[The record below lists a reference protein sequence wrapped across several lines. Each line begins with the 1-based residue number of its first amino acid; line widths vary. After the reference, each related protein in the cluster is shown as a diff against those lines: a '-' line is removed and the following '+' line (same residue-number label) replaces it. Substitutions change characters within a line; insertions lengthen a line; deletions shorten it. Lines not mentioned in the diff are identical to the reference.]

1 MQPRVMESF
10 NQSVNEMPRRG
21 RCPQCGTKIS
31 ALQAGMFGT
40 RKPFECR
47 GCSRNIQKASSEAG
61 LATMAFVTFWV
72 AKSQTDSWL
81 VSGVI
86 FIGLCVAIVLKS
98 QHRTMIELHP
108 E

>member
-1 MQPRVMESF
+1 MQSAGMESF
-10 NQSVNEMPRRG
+10 DKSRIGMPRRG

-31 ALQAGMFGT
+31 ALQAGLSGT

-47 GCSRNIQKASSEAG
+47 GCGRIIQKASSEAA
-61 LATMAFVTFWV
+61 LVMVALVTFWV

-81 VSGVI
+81 ESGAI
-86 FIGLCVAIVLKS
+86 FVGLCIAIVLKS
-98 QHRTMIELHP
+98 QHRTMIELHS